1 MALCGPVVLG
11 NQTVPRQ
18 VFLPDESD
26 DDDIEL
32 QESALFNSS
41 GLGMSESESFVS
53 ESSEEIA
60 CDPDFENEQC
70 RDASSD
76 DEDRKVIS
84 SAPAA
89 NMCIITG
96 EYSSSYSD
104 EIEGLDT
111 DIPALDPCE
120 DFVVSVTKSNI
131 YETSQE
137 NPEDYVI

>member
-41 GLGMSESESFVS
+41 DLGMSESESFVS

-111 DIPALDPCE
+111 DIPALEP
-120 DFVVSVTKSNI
+120 
-131 YETSQE
+131 
-137 NPEDYVI
+137 